1 VGPSFVIERLE
12 FQRGDVWY
20 ARHFRGLVT
29 FLVGHSKAGKST
41 ALEALLYPLGLLS
54 ATVMPEVRSCAYVR
68 LVFRIAG
75 TRWQA
80 TRSGSNPRARV
91 SLKNLDDKDGIE
103 HLLPVASTKPGETT
117 AGAFVQDL
125 LGLPAAVR
133 GATRVG
139 LDDFYGTVMA
149 LRQNTIASEFLGGG
163 KDEARILA
171 LEVILGL
178 WNEDL
183 AGLEKNA
190 SEATSRYR
198 AARSA
203 LAAFKKLRDSGALA
217 DPASVRAMYEQKQ
230 REHRAATERW
240 QQADAALKTA
250 IGEAGRLVA
259 LHKAAEAERRRTA
272 KQVVAVHGRLNGA
285 TADHAR
291 AEGQLAELLKPGAQ
305 DCTCCGQ
312 PLPEREPGLC
322 RQCGRPHEGAANQ
335 REQQI
340 AAARAKVERLR
351 LRLRTLE
358 EAALAAAAEAA
369 KADTAATEALAA
381 RDAYDE
387 GHLQPAR
394 KAAQQAEKE
403 AHGLSRDVAQL
414 KERLDSADYI
424 SAQEKAI
431 QTAKEQM
438 EAAQAA
444 RDAAVTA
451 HDVRRK
457 EVTARWSEFFL
468 ARLQQINPDVETAF
482 IDPSDFTTR
491 VKERDTADKTFAE
504 SSVAG
509 SPKVAT
515 NVALLLALRDLGR
528 VDPAVRVPPLMIIDS
543 PLAGLG
549 AQGLDHATGLRLID
563 TLIDI
568 ADDASPDGYACQVI
582 AATNDPLPRLYP
594 GVREIRIDTDNRF
607 FDHAPRRDR

>member
-1 VGPSFVIERLE
+1 MGPSFVIERLE
-12 FQRGDVWY
+12 FQRDDVWY
-20 ARHFRGLVT
+20 ARYFKGLVT

-41 ALEALLYPLGLLS
+41 ALEALLYPLGLLT
-54 ATVMPEVRSCAYVR
+54 ATVMPEVRGCQQVR

-91 SLKNLDDKDGIE
+91 SLKNLDEANEIE
-103 HLLPVASTKPGETT
+103 HLLPVTSAKAGEMA

-125 LGLPAAVR
+125 LGLPQAAR
-133 GATRVG
+133 GATRVT
-139 LDDFYGTVMA
+139 LDDFYSTVMA

-171 LEVILGL
+171 LEVLLGL

-190 SEATSRYR
+190 SETASRYR

-217 DPASVRAMYEQKQ
+217 DPASVRAAYEQKQ
-230 REHRAATERW
+230 REHRAAAQRW
-240 QQADAALKTA
+240 QEADAALKVA
-250 IGEAGRLVA
+250 VGEHGRLVA
-259 LHKAAEAERRRTA
+259 LHQAAEAQRRKTA
-272 KQVVAVHGRLNGA
+272 KQAVAAHTKVNGA
-285 TADHAR
+285 AAEHAR
-291 AEGQLAELLKPGAQ
+291 AEGELAALLAPAPQ

-312 PLPEREPGLC
+312 PLPDREPGLC
-322 RQCGRPHEGAANQ
+322 RQCGQSHDGVEDR

-340 AAARAKVERLR
+340 AAARAKVDRLLLK
-351 LRLRTLE
+351 LRGLQE
-358 EAALAAAAEAA
+358 AAAAAA
-369 KADTAATEALAA
+369 DQAAEADTAAAAALAA

-414 KERLDSADYI
+414 KERLESADYI
-424 SAQEKAI
+424 SAQEQVIRA
-431 QTAKEQM
+431 AKEQM
-438 EAAQAA
+438 ETAQAA

-457 EVTARWSEFFL
+457 EVTGRWSEFFL
-468 ARLQQINPDVETAF
+468 ARLKQINPDVETAH
-482 IDPSDFTTR
+482 IDPADFTTR
-491 VKERDTADKTFAE
+491 VKERHTADKTFAE

-528 VDPAVRVPPLMIIDS
+528 VAPDVRVPPLMVIDS

-549 AQGLDHATGLRLID
+549 AQGMDHDTGLRLIN

-568 ADDASPDGYACQVI
+568 ADDPSPDGYACQVI
-582 AATNDPLPRLYP
+582 AATNDPLPRPYP

-607 FDHAPRRDR
+607 FDHAPRRDS